1 MKRVRWLALVA
12 VFALVIAACGDAGT
26 DETTTTAAD
35 GETTTAAEAT
45 TTSVDAGA
53 FEGLSVS
60 SGGCGR
66 ELGYNDAEGAPV
78 TYEGKIDT
86 ITALD
91 EITVEF
97 ALCGPDPAFLAK
109 LAFVPF
115 AVQPAEHLEAT
126 GGSPLDNPIGTG
138 PFSLDEWARGSEIV
152 MQRYEGYWGDAPA
165 FDTLVFRWAAESTAR
180 IIELQSANANYITN
194 LAASDYA
201 TIEDDANLQL
211 LNDPNP
217 NVFYIGMT
225 NTFPP
230 FDNPQVRQAVAMGID
245 RQRIVD
251 NFYPTGSEVADFF
264 TPCNIANGCEG
275 DVWYD
280 FDPEAARALLAEAGF
295 PDGFDTTIRYRDV
308 FRVYLP
314 EPGAVA
320 TELATQL
327 QENLGINATVE
338 VMESGAFIE
347 ATSVGGADGIHLL
360 GWGADYPHVTNF
372 LDTHFTGPQFGD
384 TIPEL
389 VDLLAEGAS
398 TVDEA
403 EAAPIYAEAN
413 NLLREN
419 VPMVPI
425 AHGAAADAALA
436 TVQNAAVPPFGAPKF
451 ADMDPGAETLVFYQN
466 AEPISLFCHDETD
479 GESLSAC
486 EQILEGLYE
495 YDNTGVPVPL
505 LAESCEPN
513 EDGTVWTCTLRSGVT
528 FHDDSALDAND
539 IVTSWAVGIDAA
551 NPLHVGNTGG
561 FEYYAYLW
569 GGLMN
574 APEPPPEG

>member
-1 MKRVRWLALVA
+1 MKRMRWLALVA
-12 VFALVIAACGDAGT
+12 ILALVAAACGDSGSG
-26 DETTTTAAD
+26 DTTTTAAD
-35 GETTTAAEAT
+35 GATTTEGEAEAT
-45 TTSVDAGA
+45 TTSVEPGGS
-53 FEGLSVS
+53 FEGAIVD

-66 ELGYNDAEGAPV
+66 DFGFTDDAGEPV
-78 TYEGKIDT
+78 TYTGKINT
-86 ITALD
+86 IEATA
-91 EITVEF
+91 ENEVVFT
-97 ALCGPDPAFLAK
+97 LCGPDPAFLAK

-115 AVQPAEHLEAT
+115 AVQPIEHLEAT
-126 GGSPLDNPIGTG
+126 GGAPLENPIGTG
-138 PFSLDEWARGSEIV
+138 PFKLDTWARGSEVV
-152 MQRYEGYWGDAPA
+152 MSRFDDYWGDAPA
-165 FDTLVFRWAAESTAR
+165 FSSLVFRWAAESTAR
-180 IIELQSANANYITN
+180 IIELQSGNATYITN

-201 TIEDDANLQL
+201 TIEGDANLQL
-211 LNDPNP
+211 LEDPNP

-230 FDNPQVRQAVAMGID
+230 FDDVRVRQAVAMGID

-251 NFYPTGSEVADFF
+251 NFYPAGSEVADFF
-264 TPCNIANGCEG
+264 TPCNIVNGCEG
-275 DVWYD
+275 DTWYD
-280 FDPEAARALLAEAGF
+280 FDPEAAKALLAEAGY

-327 QENLGINATVE
+327 QQNLGINATVE
-338 VMESGAFIE
+338 VVESGAFIE
-347 ATSVGGADGIHLL
+347 LTSVGGADGIHLL

-398 TVDEA
+398 TLDS
-403 EAAPIYAEAN
+403 EAAGIYEQAN

-419 VPMVPI
+419 APMVPI
-425 AHGAAADAALA
+425 AHGAAADAAQASL
-436 TVQNAAVPPFGAPKF
+436 QNAAVPPFGAPKF
-451 ADMDPGAETLVFYQN
+451 SNMVPDGDSLVFYQN

-486 EQILEGLYE
+486 EQVLEGLYE
-495 YDNTGVPVPL
+495 YDDTGAPVPL
-505 LAESCEPN
+505 LAEGCEPN
-513 EDGTVWTCTLRSGVT
+513 EDGTVWTCTIRSGVL
-528 FHDDSALDAND
+528 FHDGSTLDAND
-539 IVTSWAVGIDAA
+539 VVRSFGVGIDASD
-551 NPLHVGNTGG
+551 PLHVGNTGG

-574 APEPPPEG
+574 QSAPTG